1 MLRALVINRTA
12 DSVDLSNRVIIEIH
26 TASFRSV
33 SGYSIVAAVCDE
45 IAFWRSED
53 SANPGVEILHAI
65 RPAMASVPGALLLAI
80 SSPYARRGAL
90 WSAYRDH
97 FGQDGDAL
105 IWQAPSHAMNST
117 LDPRIIADAYAQDAS
132 AASAEYGGEFRR
144 DIESFVDPELL
155 ATLVAS
161 GVHERG
167 PVSGISYVAFC
178 DPAGGS
184 GSDAMTLAIA
194 HSDPVTGHVI
204 LDLLA
209 EQRPPFSPETVAAQ
223 FAEMLRLYG
232 IRVITSDKYGGD
244 WPAEAFKRAGIRY
257 KAEWEIRDPTTRDL
271 KMVSMTKSDLYREV
285 LVLFNNGVVDLLD
298 HPRLLRQLSSLE
310 RRIGSSGR
318 DIIDHSTGA
327 HDDLAN
333 AAAGALLL
341 AARQRGRVAPFARA
355 LTIPQ
360 KHILGT
366 QDTLAGVGAVRQPVR
381 PHAGVVGGQA
391 RYLSRWYE

>member
-1 MLRALVINRTA
+1 MRDPNLFGPLFRPASSWDPWRAFLAALFGLPMPEPLVATFTRHTGRQAPPERPAREAWAICGRRAGKSRIAALVAVFLAAFRSYGHVLAPGEKATVMLIAADRKQARVLMRYVPGMLESIPMLRALVISRTA
-12 DSVDLSNRVIIEIH
+12 ESVELSNRVIIEIH

-33 SGYSIVAAVCDE
+33 RGYSIVAAVCDE

-53 SANPGVEILHAI
+53 SANPDVEILHAI

-105 IWQAPSHAMNST
+105 IWQAPSHAMNAT
-117 LDPRIIADAYAQDAS
+117 LDPHIIADAYTQDAS

-155 ATLVAS
+155 STLVAS

-167 PVSGISYVAFC
+167 PVSRISYVAFC
-178 DPAGGS
+178 DPAGGR
-184 GSDAMTLAIA
+184 GSDAITLAIA

-223 FAEMLRLYG
+223 FAETLRLYG
-232 IRVITSDKYGGD
+232 IRAITGDKYGGD
-244 WPAEAFKRAGIRY
+244 WPRRSLQASGHPVQGRMG
-257 KAEWEIRDPTTRDL
+257 DPR
-271 KMVSMTKSDLYREV
+271 SD
-285 LVLFNNGVVDLLD
+285 D
-298 HPRLLRQLSSLE
+298 S
-310 RRIGSSGR
+310 
-318 DIIDHSTGA
+318 
-327 HDDLAN
+327 
-333 AAAGALLL
+333 
-341 AARQRGRVAPFARA
+341 
-355 LTIPQ
+355 
-360 KHILGT
+360 
-366 QDTLAGVGAVRQPVR
+366 
-381 PHAGVVGGQA
+381 
-391 RYLSRWYE
+391 